1 MDYRQLGA
9 ALGRIY
15 SPARTI
21 AGTHHNLELPAI
33 SAEPRRRRSRL
44 VGEFTDGRVG
54 CRIGALGA
62 ALARTCSILA
72 GKQAEK
78 DLGPM
83 LSTVEGLEHAL
94 NWVLRDGGRVVD
106 SHSGE
111 E

>member
-1 MDYRQLGA
+1 LA
-9 ALGRIY
+9 EY

-21 AGTHHNLELPAI
+21 EGTHHNLELPAI

-78 DLGPM
+78 DLGLI
-83 LSTVEGLEHAL
+83 LSTEDGLSTL

>member
-1 MDYRQLGA
+1 MA
-9 ALGRIY
+9 EY

-21 AGTHHNLELPAI
+21 EGTHHNLELPAI

-78 DLGPM
+78 DPGLM
-83 LSTVEGLEHAL
+83 LSTEDGLEHAKL
-94 NWVLRDGGRVVD
+94 GAARRW
-106 SHSGE
+106 
-111 E
+111 